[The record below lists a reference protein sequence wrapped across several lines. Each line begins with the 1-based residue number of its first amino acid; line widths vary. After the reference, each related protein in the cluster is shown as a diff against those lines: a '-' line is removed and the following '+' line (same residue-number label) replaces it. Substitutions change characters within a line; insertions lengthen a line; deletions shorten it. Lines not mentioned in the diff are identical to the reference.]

1 MATPLFVVLVL
12 VETTDLVFAVDSIPA
27 IFAVTKNPYIVYT
40 SNVCAILGLRSLYF
54 LLAGVINKFHLL
66 KLGIAAVLTFV
77 GVKMLLSSVYQIP
90 IHLSLLV
97 IVGVLAASVI
107 ASIAFPK
114 EEQ

>member
-1 MATPLFVVLVL
+1 
-12 VETTDLVFAVDSIPA
+12 
-27 IFAVTKNPYIVYT
+27 VYT

-77 GVKMLLSSVYQIP
+77 GVKMLLSSVYDIP

-97 IVGVLAASVI
+97 IVGVLASSVA
-107 ASIAFPK
+107 ASILFPRSP
-114 EEQ
+114 Q